1 MVLSLKAHC
10 FSCGLLTELDDQS
23 HQKAE
28 RQAADTKK
36 DKALSSAG
44 IRVIRWQARVLPEIG
59 AIKATFAA
67 KSPDQA

>member
-28 RQAADTKK
+28 RQAADAKK
-36 DKALSSAG
+36 DRALSSAG
-44 IRVIRWQARVLPEIG
+44 IRLIRWQVRAMPDLE
-59 AIKATFAA
+59 AIKAAFADA
-67 KSPDQA
+67 TT